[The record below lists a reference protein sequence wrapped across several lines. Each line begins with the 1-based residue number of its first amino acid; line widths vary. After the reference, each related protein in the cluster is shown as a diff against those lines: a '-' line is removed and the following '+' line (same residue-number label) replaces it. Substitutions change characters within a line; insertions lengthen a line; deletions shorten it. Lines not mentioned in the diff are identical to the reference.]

1 MAGILY
7 LCATPIGNLEDMTS
21 RAQRMLAEADII
33 AAEDTRH
40 TLQLL
45 NRFNIKGRLVRYD
58 EHSKERQGAYLL
70 DELLSGK
77 NIALVSD
84 AGFPGIADPGEQL
97 ARLAIDAGVQVVPV
111 PGANAALCALIASGL
126 PASPF
131 FSADFCPRAKKQ
143 AAAAGRMAVSAGY
156 DYFVRS
162 AAQDRTG
169 AAGSAGGLG
178 DRQLAAAREL
188 TKLHEEFFRGTVSQC
203 LTWLHENKPR
213 GEFCLVIARGLE
225 QPQPAQ
231 EAKDPLAQVQELLA
245 RGVDKKTA
253 LAQVAKA
260 NKIPK
265 RELYNK
271 LISEEEGINI

>member
-1 MAGILY
+1 MLQEV
-7 LCATPIGNLEDMTS
+7 LE
-21 RAQRMLAEADII
+21 
-33 AAEDTRH
+33 
-40 TLQLL
+40 
-45 NRFNIKGRLVRYD
+45 VW
-58 EHSKERQGAYLL
+58 
-70 DELLSGK
+70 
-77 NIALVSD
+77 
-84 AGFPGIADPGEQL
+84 
-97 ARLAIDAGVQVVPV
+97 
-111 PGANAALCALIASGL
+111 
-126 PASPF
+126 
-131 FSADFCPRAKKQ
+131 
-143 AAAAGRMAVSAGY
+143 
-156 DYFVRS
+156 
-162 AAQDRTG
+162 
-169 AAGSAGGLG
+169 G
-178 DRQLAAAREL
+178 DRHMAAAREL

-231 EAKDPLAQVQELLA
+231 EAKDPLVQVQELLA

>member
-1 MAGILY
+1 
-7 LCATPIGNLEDMTS
+7 MTS
-21 RAQRMLAEADII
+21 TGIP
-33 AAEDTRH
+33 
-40 TLQLL
+40 TLS
-45 NRFNIKGRLVRYD
+45 VT
-58 EHSKERQGAYLL
+58 SARQPY
-70 DELLSGK
+70 
-77 NIALVSD
+77 
-84 AGFPGIADPGEQL
+84 
-97 ARLAIDAGVQVVPV
+97 
-111 PGANAALCALIASGL
+111 
-126 PASPF
+126 
-131 FSADFCPRAKKQ
+131 
-143 AAAAGRMAVSAGY
+143 
-156 DYFVRS
+156 
-162 AAQDRTG
+162 
-169 AAGSAGGLG
+169 
-178 DRQLAAAREL
+178 
-188 TKLHEEFFRGTVSQC
+188 